1 MKKAL
6 LSIALAMVAS
16 FAWGQT
22 TRQPLMKTQDL
33 PQPPPPRTTTTTTTT
48 TEANGTITEYTPG
61 SAIVLRETTGPV
73 RYRFGKTVTYVT
85 RSGRALDEQTVRTKI
100 KVGVPV
106 QVHFTGPVLIEW
118 SIALSWKRTDIQS
131 RLYQSRLLVLT
142 SERNREGAFYFPLRS
157 APKWSVTLVRFAL
170 VQNTCAEMRD
180 QTHFDQA
187 RIDFQICR
195 KGPSATEI

>member
-61 SAIVLRETTGPV
+61 SAIVLKETTGPM

-85 RSGRALDEQTVRTKI
+85 RSGRVLDEQTVRTKI

-106 QVHFTGPVLIEW
+106 HVHYTGEG
-118 SIALSWKRTDIQS
+118 DNM
-131 RLYQSRLLVLT
+131 LVD
-142 SERNREGAFYFPLRS
+142 R
-157 APKWSVTLVRFAL
+157 VTLD
-170 VQNTCAEMRD
+170 ED
-180 QTHFDQA
+180 
-187 RIDFQICR
+187 
-195 KGPSATEI
+195 